1 MDFFDIAILLFTFEL
16 IVYKF
21 IPQRVFLFS
30 MYLGVLTAIAQIIV
44 VGYKWQYMPI
54 YFIIFAYS
62 VRFTYSSK
70 IFNKYIARLSSL
82 FMFLIFVIAVVL
94 NFVFP
99 IPTFEIE
106 NFKYSVGYEEIYILL
121 DKENPQAFVEL
132 SNLEPG
138 SKRELMVDVYY
149 PSNEETDYVQL
160 VRDEGKVG
168 GIIVQYLNRTWGLN
182 IPEVILE
189 HLSLINFQVSE
200 NIVPI
205 DEKLPVVVY
214 SHGWAGTKFFA
225 AEQLMNLASQGYI
238 VIAIDHTGLAM
249 FTNLPDKTI
258 YNTGSSDV
266 SSNIFNVMNAMALD
280 IEDTLSYLQETSL
293 SENLNTLFKN
303 YADFNDISLIG
314 HSTGGGSIYLYC
326 SNNPCQT
333 MILQDPFFTPLTAE
347 LGILNMPS
355 DSYWIYSQDW
365 YRGFEP
371 GVVTPEFDVYKD
383 QISRNEYKAESFY
396 LKESRHYDF
405 IAFGSISPLSGFT
418 FLKGPIPYKNALESN
433 NSFNL
438 SALTN
443 NNIIETAYL
452 IEISK

>member
-205 DEKLPVVVY
+205 DEKLPVVIY

-238 VIAIDHTGLAM
+238 VVAIDHTGLAM

-266 SSNIFNVMNAMALD
+266 SSNIFNVMNGMALD
-280 IEDTLSYLQETSL
+280 IEETLSYLQETSL
-293 SENLNTLFKN
+293 SENLNTLFEN

-347 LGILNMPS
+347 LGNLNMPS
-355 DSYWIYSQDW
+355 NSYWIYSQDW
-365 YRGFEP
+365 YKGFEP
-371 GVVTPEFDVYKD
+371 GVETPEFDVYKN
-383 QISRNEYKAESFY
+383 QIIRNGYKAESFY

-405 IAFGSISPLSGFT
+405 IAFGSISPLSGYT
-418 FLKGPIPYKNALESN
+418 FLKGPIPYENALETN

-438 SALTN
+438 AALTN
-443 NNIIETAYL
+443 NKIIETEYL
-452 IEISK
+452 TKISE

>member
-1 MDFFDIAILLFTFEL
+1 MDLFDIAILLFTFEL
-16 IVYKF
+16 IFYKF

-30 MYLGVLTAIAQIIV
+30 IYLGVLTAIAQIIV

-62 VRFTYSSK
+62 VRFTYSAK
-70 IFNKYIARLSSL
+70 KFNNLLSRLSS
-82 FMFLIFVIAVVL
+82 FVMFLIFIIALVL

-99 IPTFEIE
+99 VPTFEIE
-106 NFKYSVGYEEIYILL
+106 NFKYSVGYEEIHIVL
-121 DKENPQAFVEL
+121 DKENPKAFVEL

-138 SKRELMVDVYY
+138 SNRELMVDIYY
-149 PSNEETDYVQL
+149 PSNEESDYVQL
-160 VRDEGKVG
+160 VKDEGKVG
-168 GIIVQYLNRTWGLN
+168 GTIVQYLNRTWNLN
-182 IPEVILE
+182 IPEVMLE
-189 HLSLINFQVSE
+189 HLSLISFQVSE
-200 NIVPI
+200 NIEPI
-205 DEKLPVVVY
+205 NEKLPVVVY

-238 VIAIDHTGLAM
+238 VIAVDHTGLAM

-258 YNTGSSDV
+258 YNTGSSEV
-266 SSNIFNVMNAMALD
+266 SSNIFNVMNGMAID

-303 YADFNDISLIG
+303 YADFNNISLIG

-326 SNNPCQT
+326 TNNPCQT
-333 MILQDPFFTPLTAE
+333 MILQDPFFTPLTTE

-355 DSYWIYSQDW
+355 DTYWIYSQDW
-365 YRGFEP
+365 YRGFEL
-371 GVVTPEFDVYKD
+371 GVETPEFDVYKD
-383 QISRNEYKAESFY
+383 QFNRNGYKAESYY
-396 LKESRHYDF
+396 LKDSRHYDF
-405 IAFGSISPLSGFT
+405 IAFGSISPLSGYT

-438 SALTN
+438 AALTN
-443 NNIIETAYL
+443 TNIIETEYL
-452 IEISK
+452 IQISE

>member
-205 DEKLPVVVY
+205 NEKLPVVVY

-347 LGILNMPS
+347 LGILYMPS

>member
-205 DEKLPVVVY
+205 NEKLPVVVY

-333 MILQDPFFTPLTAE
+333 MILQDPFFTPLTAK

>member
-1 MDFFDIAILLFTFEL
+1 MDFFDIAILLFSFEL
-16 IVYKF
+16 IFYKF

-30 MYLGVLTAIAQIIV
+30 IYLGVLTAIAQIIV

-62 VRFTYSSK
+62 VRFTYSSTV
-70 IFNKYIARLSSL
+70 FNKLISRLSSIL
-82 FMFLIFVIAVVL
+82 MFLIFLIALVL
-94 NFVFP
+94 NIVFP

-106 NFKYSVGYEEIYILL
+106 NFKYSVGYEEIHITLNR
-121 DKENPQAFVEL
+121 ENPQAFVEL

-138 SKRELMVDVYY
+138 SKRELMVDIYY
-149 PSNEETDYVQL
+149 PSNEKSDFVQL
-160 VRDEGKVG
+160 VKDEGKVG
-168 GIIVQYLNRTWGLN
+168 GTIVQYLNRTWGLN
-182 IPEVILE
+182 IPEVMLE

-238 VIAIDHTGLAM
+238 VIAVDHTGLAM

-258 YNTGSSDV
+258 YNTGSSEM
-266 SSNIFNVMNAMALD
+266 SSNIFNVMNGMALD

-293 SENLNTLFKN
+293 SESLNTLFKN
-303 YADFNDISLIG
+303 NADLNDISLIG

-347 LGILNMPS
+347 LGNLNMPS
-355 DSYWIYSQDW
+355 NSYWIYSQDW

-371 GVVTPEFDVYKD
+371 GVETPEFDVYKD
-383 QISRNEYKAESFY
+383 QIIRNGYKAESFY

-405 IAFGSISPLSGFT
+405 IAFGSISPLSGYT
-418 FLKGPIPYKNALESN
+418 FLKGPIPYENALETN

-438 SALTN
+438 AALTN
-443 NNIIETAYL
+443 NKIIETEYL
-452 IEISK
+452 TKISE

>member
-205 DEKLPVVVY
+205 NEKLPVVVY

>member
-16 IVYKF
+16 IFYKF

-30 MYLGVLTAIAQIIV
+30 IYLGVLTAIAQIIV

-62 VRFTYSSK
+62 VRFTYSSTV
-70 IFNKYIARLSSL
+70 FNKLISRLSSIL
-82 FMFLIFVIAVVL
+82 MLLIFLIALVL
-94 NFVFP
+94 NIVFP

-106 NFKYSVGYEEIYILL
+106 NFKYSVGYEEIHIIL
-121 DKENPQAFVEL
+121 DRENPQAFVEL

-138 SKRELMVDVYY
+138 SKRELMVDIYY
-149 PSNEETDYVQL
+149 PSNEKSDFVQL
-160 VRDEGKVG
+160 VKDEGNVG
-168 GIIVQYLNRTWGLN
+168 GTIVQYLNRTWGLN
-182 IPEVILE
+182 IPEVMLE

-214 SHGWAGTKFFA
+214 SHGWSGTKFFA

-238 VIAIDHTGLAM
+238 VIAVDHTGLAM

-258 YNTGSSDV
+258 YNTGSSEM
-266 SSNIFNVMNAMALD
+266 SSNIFNVMNGMALD

-347 LGILNMPS
+347 LGNLNMPS
-355 DSYWIYSQDW
+355 NSYWIYSQDW
-365 YRGFEP
+365 YKGFEP
-371 GVVTPEFDVYKD
+371 GVETPEFDVYKN
-383 QISRNEYKAESFY
+383 QIIRNGYKAESFY

-405 IAFGSISPLSGFT
+405 IAFGSISPLSGYT
-418 FLKGPIPYKNALESN
+418 FLKGPIPYENALETN

-438 SALTN
+438 AALTN
-443 NNIIETAYL
+443 NKIIETEYL
-452 IEISK
+452 TKISE

>member
-205 DEKLPVVVY
+205 NEKLPVVVY

-347 LGILNMPS
+347 LGILYMPS

-383 QISRNEYKAESFY
+383 QINRNGYKAESFY

>member
-347 LGILNMPS
+347 LGILYMPS